1 MNHFHNTVVLINKI
15 TIFSWMALG
24 FNISD
29 DTLLTSIS
37 DIVGLF
43 ILLQQKDIFAGVIE
57 ESWLIP
63 EKILGFE
70 IWNSIF
76 QATHY

>member
-24 FNISD
+24 FNLS
-29 DTLLTSIS
+29 SIS

-43 ILLQQKDIFAGVIE
+43 ILLQQKDIFAGVID
-57 ESWLIP
+57 ESWIIP
-63 EKILGFE
+63 EKVLGFE

-76 QATHY
+76 QVTHY